1 MVKRRED
8 PIEVSTYQTGRLH
21 FAVGVSNSGK
31 IVRIALP
38 RETEEEVLAEISR
51 EHPDFE
57 VTDEHVDLAKTV
69 SDAYHG
75 KNVKFNL
82 NALELGFSSEEAE
95 DTASKSESKP
105 ESKPRSKPEFTP
117 ESESSYEELKSES
130 EEMKSQSEYS
140 TSECSPIKSSFE
152 RRVLLEVSKI
162 PFGEVTTYK
171 KISESLNTRGYR
183 AVGTAIGKNPFPIMI
198 PCHRVVKS
206 DGSIGNYRGGVSMKR
221 EILKNE
227 GVEIRDDKII
237 V

>member
-8 PIEVSTYQTGRLH
+8 PIEVSTYQSGRLH
-21 FAVGVSNSGK
+21 FAVGVSDSGK

-38 RETEEEVLAEISR
+38 CETEEEVLAEISR

-57 VTDEHVDLAKTV
+57 VTADHVDLVKTV

-75 KNVKFNL
+75 KKVKFNL
-82 NALELGFSSEEAE
+82 NALELGSSSEAE
-95 DTASKSESKP
+95 D
-105 ESKPRSKPEFTP
+105 F
-117 ESESSYEELKSES
+117 
-130 EEMKSQSEYS
+130 
-140 TSECSPIKSSFE
+140 TSECSPVTSFE

-171 KISESLNTRGYR
+171 KISESLGTRGYR
-183 AVGTAIGKNPFPIMI
+183 AVGTAIGKNPFPIII

-206 DGSIGNYRGGVSMKR
+206 DGCIGNYRGGVRMKR

-227 GVEIRDDKII
+227 GIEIMDDRII
-237 V
+237 I

>member
-1 MVKRRED
+1 MVKKRED
-8 PIEVSTYQTGRLH
+8 PIEVSTYQSGVLH
-21 FAVGVSNSGK
+21 FAVGVSDSGK

-38 RETEEEVLAEISR
+38 CETEEEVLAEISR

-57 VTDEHVDLAKTV
+57 VTDDHVDLAKTV

-75 KNVKFNL
+75 KKVKFNL

-95 DTASKSESKP
+95 DTSSKSESTPEFVP
-105 ESKPRSKPEFTP
+105 ESKITSKEIKSRSED
-117 ESESSYEELKSES
+117 
-130 EEMKSQSEYS
+130 S
-140 TSECSPIKSSFE
+140 TSECSPVTSSFE

-171 KISESLNTRGYR
+171 KISESLGTRGYR
-183 AVGTAIGKNPFPIMI
+183 AVGTAIGKNPFPIII

-206 DGSIGNYRGGVSMKR
+206 DGHIGNYRGGVRMKR

-227 GVEIRDDKII
+227 GIEIRDDRII
-237 V
+237 I

>member
-21 FAVGVSNSGK
+21 FAVGVSDTGK

-38 RETEEEVLAEISR
+38 RETEDEVLAEISG

-57 VTDEHVDLAKTV
+57 VTDDHVDLAKTV

-75 KNVKFNL
+75 KKVKFDL
-82 NALELGFSSEEAE
+82 NALELGSSSEEDE
-95 DTASKSESKP
+95 DTASELESAPEFVSESKI
-105 ESKPRSKPEFTP
+105 T
-117 ESESSYEELKSES
+117 S
-130 EEMKSQSEYS
+130 EEMKYKNSK
-140 TSECSPIKSSFE
+140 SECSPIKSSFE

-171 KISESLNTRGYR
+171 KISESLGTMGYR
-183 AVGTAIGKNPFPIMI
+183 AVGTAIGKNPFPIII

-206 DGSIGNYRGGVSMKR
+206 DGSIGNYRGGVRMKR

-227 GVEIRDDKII
+227 GIEIKDDKII
-237 V
+237 I